1 MTNGETMDHDHPRD
15 GADNTEGPLRGVRV
29 LDAST
34 MLAGPLTG
42 GLLADFGADVIKVE
56 DTGGGDPMRLISAD
70 EQGRSVLSKISN
82 RNKRSIAVDLRDPRG
97 QALFREL
104 VAQVDVVATN
114 FRMSTLEKWGLGYP
128 ALSAANPGLVMYHLS
143 ALGRSGTRRDDPG
156 FARVAEA
163 YSGLTYS
170 SGDPDR
176 PPMFAGYAIAD
187 GVGGLHGAFAVVLA
201 LYEARRSGRGQL
213 VEVSLAGAMLRMLEG
228 LVAAYESTGQ
238 APERKGNRNEI
249 APNGIYRTGD
259 DQWIVLPIS
268 TPSMWLRFC
277 SAIGLPGLIDDE
289 RFRTNADRIRNREAL
304 DAVLEPELA
313 GRGLDEL
320 YDTLRSHEVAVG
332 RVNSMADLF
341 ADEDAWTEGMLVR
354 VPDAELGREIGM
366 PGVIPHLSETPGR
379 IRHTGPQ
386 PGEHTIE
393 VLRELLNLDDNT
405 IDSMRAAGVIT

>member
-1 MTNGETMDHDHPRD
+1 MTTGETMSQDQPRD
-15 GADNTEGPLRGVRV
+15 GTNDTQGPLRGVRV

-82 RNKRSIAVDLRDPRG
+82 RNKRSIVVDLRDPRG
-97 QALFREL
+97 QSLFREL
-104 VAQVDVVATN
+104 AAKVDVVATN
-114 FRMSTLEKWGLGYP
+114 FRMSTLEKWGLDYP
-128 ALSAANPGLVMYHLS
+128 ALSAANPSLVMYHLS

-163 YSGLTYS
+163 YSGLTYA
-170 SGDPDR
+170 SGEPDR

-201 LYEARRSGRGQL
+201 LYEAHRSGRGQL

-228 LVAAYESTGQ
+228 LVAAYEASGQ
-238 APERKGNRNEI
+238 SPERSGNRNNI
-249 APNGIYRTGD
+249 APNGIYRTSD
-259 DQWIVLPIS
+259 DQWVVLPVS

-277 SAIGLPGLIDDE
+277 TAIGQPALVDDE
-289 RFRTNADRIRNREAL
+289 RFRANADRIRNREAL
-304 DAVLEPELA
+304 DAILEPELA
-313 GRGLDEL
+313 SRTLDEL
-320 YDTLRSHEVAVG
+320 YDTLRAHEVAVG

-341 ADEDAWTEGMLVR
+341 ADEDAWTEGILIR
-354 VPDAELGREIGM
+354 VFDAQLGREIGM
-366 PGVIPHLSETPGR
+366 PGVIPHLSATPGR
-379 IRHTGPQ
+379 IRHPGPES
-386 PGEHTIE
+386 GEHTVE
-393 VLRELLNLDDNT
+393 VLQELLDIDDNT
-405 IDSMRAAGVIT
+405 IDSLLSAGVIA